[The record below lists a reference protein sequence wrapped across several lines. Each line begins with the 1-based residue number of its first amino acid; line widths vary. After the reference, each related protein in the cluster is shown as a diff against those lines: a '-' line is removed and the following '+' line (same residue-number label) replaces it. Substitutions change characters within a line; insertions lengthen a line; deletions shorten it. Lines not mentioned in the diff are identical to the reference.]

1 MKLPP
6 RGVCC
11 LPVASNVRLHT
22 TAMSSSVDPVTSAT
36 LLIFGGEFE
45 PREVSKHLGLAAW
58 RSWRKGERKS
68 YVRKDGSTILFD
80 SSHNWSGWKHKLSEE
95 LSSQPLEAQ
104 LEAWCELLR
113 TRKRG
118 LKLVRNMVEK
128 IHLDCCIVCSST
140 TCFIVSPLVQE
151 TLAQLDVSLAVTY
164 YTHEEPES
172 TT

>member
-1 MKLPP
+1 
-6 RGVCC
+6 
-11 LPVASNVRLHT
+11 
-22 TAMSSSVDPVTSAT
+22 MSSSVDPVTSAT

-45 PREVSKHLGLAAW
+45 PDEVSKHLGLAPW

-68 YVRKDGSTILFD
+68 YVGKDGSTILFD
-80 SSHNWSGWKHKLSEE
+80 SFHEWSGWKHNLLEE

-113 TRKRG
+113 SRKRG

-140 TCFIVSPLVQE
+140 TSFILSPLVQK
-151 TLAQLDVSLAVTY
+151 TFSQLDVSLAVTY

-172 TT
+172 AT

>member
-1 MKLPP
+1 ML
-6 RGVCC
+6 
-11 LPVASNVRLHT
+11 
-22 TAMSSSVDPVTSAT
+22 SSADTVTSAT

-45 PREVSKHLGLAAW
+45 PSEVSKHLGLAPW

-68 YVRKDGSTILFD
+68 YVRKDGTTILFD
-80 SSHNWSGWKHKLSEE
+80 SFNEWSGWKHKLREE

-113 TRKRG
+113 PRQSG
-118 LKLVRNMVEK
+118 LKLVRDMVEK

-164 YTHEEPES
+164 HTHEEPES
-172 TT
+172 AT